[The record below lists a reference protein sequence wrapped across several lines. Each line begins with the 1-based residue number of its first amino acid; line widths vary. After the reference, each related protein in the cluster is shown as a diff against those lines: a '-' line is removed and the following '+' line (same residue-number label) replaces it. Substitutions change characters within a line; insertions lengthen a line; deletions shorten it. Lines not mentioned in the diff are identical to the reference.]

1 MRRPP
6 TVGIQLSATSVGGS
20 LGGRKHVSSDVM
32 DRAKDNQIRA
42 HGPREEMRNT
52 TMTVEQKLLTPKEVA
67 RWLDVSIDWVLN
79 HATRQEYRLPVVR
92 IGKLLRWRLSRGG
105 RRGWRA
111 RFGM

>member
-1 MRRPP
+1 
-6 TVGIQLSATSVGGS
+6 
-20 LGGRKHVSSDVM
+20 M
-32 DRAKDNQIRA
+32 DRAKDNQVRA

-67 RWLDVSIDWVLN
+67 RWLDVSIDWVHN

-92 IGKLLRWRLSRGG
+92 IGKLLRWRLSR
-105 RRGWRA
+105 RGWRA